1 MKKEKILEL
10 LKYTADENLINKI
23 KKIASIYEEKNYIV
37 IDKEKFLS
45 IIDPKKV
52 VVNDDIDDVTV

>member
-45 IIDPKKV
+45 IIDPKRV